1 MSVQNQELEE
11 DFLEV
16 DNAINGQKYV
26 LLSFVSPEKVLKDK
40 QLFSF
45 HKYLKHK
52 DENYELTHEKF
63 VEDYTNFMYSNQEN
77 VNSEFNEMVDFK
89 TSVRGLKVRGV
100 YETYREAKIKA
111 ARLQKVDR
119 TFHVFIGQVGYWLP
133 WDPEPDNIEDQEYL
147 NKELNTLV
155 HEYKKNQEY
164 KDEVFGKRVQ
174 DSKEQ
179 AEKEVAEH
187 KVAQEAA
194 ESDNP
199 LVSNKVASTE
209 DTIESLQADDPWIAN
224 KTTLATVETEEGETI
239 EPETTKVLE
248 I

>member
-111 ARLQKVDR
+111 AI
-119 TFHVFIGQVGYWLP
+119 FPIF
-133 WDPEPDNIEDQEYL
+133 L
-147 NKELNTLV
+147 N
-155 HEYKKNQEY
+155 
-164 KDEVFGKRVQ
+164 
-174 DSKEQ
+174 
-179 AEKEVAEH
+179 
-187 KVAQEAA
+187 
-194 ESDNP
+194 
-199 LVSNKVASTE
+199 
-209 DTIESLQADDPWIAN
+209 
-224 KTTLATVETEEGETI
+224 
-239 EPETTKVLE
+239 
-248 I
+248 

>member
-1 MSVQNQELEE
+1 MSVQNTEQEE

-16 DNAINGQKYV
+16 DAAINGQKYV

-52 DENYELTHEKF
+52 DESYELTHDKF
-63 VEDYTNFMYSNQEN
+63 VEEYTNFMYSNQDN
-77 VNSEFNEMVDFK
+77 IDSEYNEMVDFK

-100 YETYREAKIKA
+100 YETYREAKVKA

-147 NKELNTLV
+147 NKELNNLV
-155 HEYKKNQEY
+155 HEYQKNQEY

-174 DSKEQ
+174 DSKDQ
-179 AEKEVAEH
+179 AAKEVAEH
-187 KVAQEAA
+187 KAIQE
-194 ESDNP
+194 DNNP

-209 DTIESLQADDPWIAN
+209 DTIDSLQVDDPWIAN
-224 KTTLATVETEEGETI
+224 KKETLATVETEEGVPI
-239 EPETTKVLE
+239 ENTPKVLE